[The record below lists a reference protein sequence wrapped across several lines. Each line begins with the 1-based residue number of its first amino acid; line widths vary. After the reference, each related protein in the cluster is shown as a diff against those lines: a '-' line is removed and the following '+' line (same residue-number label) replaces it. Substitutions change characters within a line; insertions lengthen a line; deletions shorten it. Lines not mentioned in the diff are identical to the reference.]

1 MLLCEARKGIKKKTH
16 GEKEGKKLVVG
27 ALIAPIG
34 WLPLAL
40 AKKGF

>member
-1 MLLCEARKGIKKKTH
+1 MKLERESKKTN

-27 ALIAPIG
+27 ALIAPVG

-40 AKKGF
+40 AKG